1 MAERLPTAEP
11 STPSQDDTGD
21 RTLVTDRAGLRR
33 VLVEITLLW
42 LVVLLAIR
50 AVVTLQE
57 SLGLHEALLALVPF
71 LFIYGPVLLCKLRG
85 ADSYGYRLYVP
96 AFRDLPAWRAALGVN
111 LKLLAFG
118 LVPWML
124 LYHLYQVQLFGHSP
138 RLSNLLRYARK
149 ADTTPWLADALGPLG
164 ADPWLLVAAHLAVLV
179 AYHLFF
185 VAIPEEFFY
194 RGYLQTRLNE
204 VFPRRF
210 LVAGIP
216 FGHALW
222 IAALFFAFGHSLVEL
237 QWWHF
242 ATFFPGLLFALMRER
257 SGGVITGAFL
267 HAACNVIVHVQ
278 DALYG
283 VIAPP

>member
-1 MAERLPTAEP
+1 MVDPVGEGTALSSAQEV
-11 STPSQDDTGD
+11 TGT
-21 RTLVTDRAGLRR
+21 RTLTTDRQGLQR

-42 LVVLLAIR
+42 LVVLLSIR

-85 ADSYGYRLYVP
+85 VDSYGYRLYVP
-96 AFRDLPAWRAALGVN
+96 AFRDWVTWRSALLTN
-111 LKLLAFG
+111 AKLLAVG
-118 LVPWML
+118 LFPWML
-124 LYHLYQVQLFGHSP
+124 AYHLYQSLLFGHQP
-138 RLSNLLRYARK
+138 RLGNLLRYARK
-149 ADTTPWLADALGPLG
+149 AETTPWLSDLVGG
-164 ADPWLLVAAHLAVLV
+164 VDPWALLVAHLAVLV

-204 VFPRRF
+204 LLPRRF
-210 LVAGIP
+210 LLAGVP
-216 FGHALW
+216 FGHGLW

-242 ATFFPGLLFALMRER
+242 ATFFPGLLFGLLRER

-283 VIAPP
+283 VIQAP

>member
-1 MAERLPTAEP
+1 MSP
-11 STPSQDDTGD
+11 SRQPAPSVARHDLGD
-21 RTLVTDRAGLRR
+21 RTAALDRAGLRR

-42 LVVLLAIR
+42 LAVLLGIR
-50 AVVTLQE
+50 VVVTLQG
-57 SLGLHEALLALVPF
+57 SMGVHEVVLALVPF
-71 LFIYGPVLLCKLRG
+71 LFIYGPVLLCRLRRV
-85 ADSYGYRLYVP
+85 DSYGYRLYVP
-96 AFRDLPAWRAALGVN
+96 AFRDVVAWRGAIGTN
-111 LKLLAFG
+111 LRLVAIG

-124 LYHLYQVQLFGHSP
+124 GYHLYQRLLFDNSP
-138 RLSNLLRYARK
+138 HWSNLLRYARR
-149 ADTTPWLADALGPLG
+149 AETTPWLGDLLGSAGSIPWVIVG
-164 ADPWLLVAAHLAVLV
+164 AHVLVLV

-194 RGYLQTRLNE
+194 RGYVQTRLNE
-204 VFPRRF
+204 LLPRRF

-222 IAALFFAFGHSLVEL
+222 ISALFFAFGHSLVEF

-242 ATFFPGLLFALMRER
+242 ATFFPGLLFGLMRER

-267 HAACNVIVHVQ
+267 HASCNVIVHLQ

-283 VIAPP
+283 VITPP